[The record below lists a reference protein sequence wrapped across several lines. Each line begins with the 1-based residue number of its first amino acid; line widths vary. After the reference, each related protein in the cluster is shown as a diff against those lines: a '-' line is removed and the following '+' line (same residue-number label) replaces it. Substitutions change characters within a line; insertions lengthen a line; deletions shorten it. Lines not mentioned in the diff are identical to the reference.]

1 MPNEKDT
8 WSTRTGNEL
17 WWITGGGTEGKE
29 ITQTSH
35 TAKTTPSTRTNHTT
49 QSAISTRTTHTTRS
63 TLTSRLKTQAPQY
76 KQHAKHQAQH
86 RQEKRREGS
95 RWNVLSFV
103 YVTLC
108 MLVSLR
114 CDIIRYALSY
124 L

>member
-1 MPNEKDT
+1 MRKTHGKHAQEMNCGGL
-8 WSTRTGNEL
+8 R
-17 WWITGGGTEGKE
+17 GGTEGRE
-29 ITQTSH
+29 ISQTSH
-35 TAKTTPSTRTNHTT
+35 TAKTRTNHTT
-49 QSAISTRTTHTTRS
+49 QSTLSTRTIHSTRS